1 MKTKTIG
8 TLLIAGLIVLS
19 AVVAPAVA
27 KPGPHG
33 PPGHG
38 NKNVLNANFDYTIG
52 TPMLTDLHP
61 DFGDKNL
68 DAGDIEI
75 YDDGSYLY
83 ITTTIDP
90 NVKPYL
96 AWHEDKGS
104 DATEKSKIKS
114 EKEIVILNDDK
125 KNKYEWKVNGH
136 GPKQASEI
144 TVPESSYFTG
154 PIVYAAKIPIP
165 SGYAVGDDVTIDIE
179 IHASPNTGQVGQVPI
194 PEFSTIVIPVAAI
207 LGLLF
212 IFSRRR
218 KRAE

>member
-1 MKTKTIG
+1 MKTKTVGI
-8 TLLIAGLIVLS
+8 LLIAGLIVLS

-27 KPGPHG
+27 KGG
-33 PPGHG
+33 KSGG

-52 TPMLTDLHP
+52 TPMSTDLHP
-61 DFGDKNL
+61 DFGDKNR

-75 YDDGSYLY
+75 YNDGSYLY

-125 KNKYEWKVNGH
+125 KV
-136 GPKQASEI
+136 
-144 TVPESSYFTG
+144 SSSNYR
-154 PIVYAAKIPIP
+154 
-165 SGYAVGDDVTIDIE
+165 VT
-179 IHASPNTGQVGQVPI
+179 QKMQ
-194 PEFSTIVIPVAAI
+194 
-207 LGLLF
+207 L
-212 IFSRRR
+212 
-218 KRAE
+218 